1 MPRPPTP
8 RSCGLPR
15 RDKALRTPMHCKGLV
30 RLGRAPLAAAYWAGL
45 SGKRLRASM
54 SPRILMWHGISPR
67 MAAQFEREL
76 RFLRRNFDV
85 IPLGRLIDA
94 LAVAPAATAGKVA
107 LTFDDGLRNNVTIA
121 YPLLKRLGLPATFYV
136 CPQLAETGEWLW
148 NHEMRQRLKRL
159 DAPALS
165 RRTSMVGG
173 SGAEREAVITWM
185 KTLPLA
191 ERRRAEAQVRA
202 ATPSFLPTAEEHDEF
217 DIAGW
222 KDLHSLDPKIITIGS
237 HTLSHPILP
246 SLPPEDLEL
255 EVGGSRR
262 ELEDR
267 LQRPVDLFAY
277 PNGDQNAAVRA
288 CTRKHYRS
296 AVISLASE
304 VKSDC
309 DLHLMPREATPPG
322 ALRLAWSMHRLPS

>member
-1 MPRPPTP
+1 MH
-8 RSCGLPR
+8 S
-15 RDKALRTPMHCKGLV
+15 KALV
-30 RLGRAPLAAAYWAGL
+30 RLGRAPLAVAYWTGL
-45 SGKRLRASM
+45 GGKRLRASM

-67 MAAQFEREL
+67 MAARFEREL

-94 LAVAPAATAGKVA
+94 LGDAPAATAGKVV

-148 NHEMRQRLKRL
+148 NHEVRQRLKRL
-159 DAPALS
+159 EEPAFL
-165 RRTSMVGG
+165 RLATALGRT
-173 SGAEREAVITWM
+173 GADREALIAWM

-191 ERRRAEAQVRA
+191 ERRRAEAQARA
-202 ATPSFLPTAEEHDEF
+202 ATPRFVATAEEHDEL

-246 SLPPEDLEL
+246 SLPPDDLEL

-262 ELEDR
+262 QLEER
-267 LQRPVDLFAY
+267 LQRRVDLFAY

-288 CTRKHYRS
+288 CTRRHYRS

-304 VKSDC
+304 VKSGC
-309 DLHLMPREATPPG
+309 DLHLVPREATPPG

>member
-1 MPRPPTP
+1 
-8 RSCGLPR
+8 
-15 RDKALRTPMHCKGLV
+15 MHCKGLV
-30 RLGRAPLAAAYWAGL
+30 RLGRAPLAAAYWTGL
-45 SGKRLRASM
+45 GGKRLRASM
-54 SPRILMWHGISPR
+54 SPRILMWHGIPPR

-85 IPLGRLIDA
+85 IPLGRLVDA
-94 LAVAPAATAGKVA
+94 LADAPAATAGKVA

-159 DAPALS
+159 EQPAFSRLARVVGLS
-165 RRTSMVGG
+165 S
-173 SGAEREAVITWM
+173 ADLEALIAWM

-202 ATPSFLPTAEEHDEF
+202 ATPRFVPTAEERGEF

-222 KDLHSLDPKIITIGS
+222 KELRSLDPKIITIGS

-246 SLPPEDLEL
+246 SLPPDDLEL

-262 ELEDR
+262 ELEGR
-267 LQRPVDLFAY
+267 LQRRVDLFAY

-296 AVISLASE
+296 AVISIPSE
-304 VKSDC
+304 VKSGC
-309 DLHLMPREATPPG
+309 DVHLMPREATPPG
-322 ALRLAWSMHRLPS
+322 ALRLAWAMHRLPS